1 MARRRGLLFV
11 IIQGGTGVCQC
22 ASQPA
27 EHRRGID
34 GIGTAEAEALALRM
48 PLDAQNR
55 MLWGVQ
61 TLGDAVG
68 APLAQ
73 AEPVAQAGH
82 SLVVIAVDGGAGAQ
96 QRRQWAFGA
105 GGVEHIAGGLLM
117 TGDAVMQRAAAEHV
131 KGLHAA
137 ADA

>member
-1 MARRRGLLFV
+1 
-11 IIQGGTGVCQC
+11 
-22 ASQPA
+22 
-27 EHRRGID
+27 
-34 GIGTAEAEALALRM
+34 M
-48 PLDAQNR
+48 PLDAQDR
-55 MLWGVQ
+55 TLRGVQ